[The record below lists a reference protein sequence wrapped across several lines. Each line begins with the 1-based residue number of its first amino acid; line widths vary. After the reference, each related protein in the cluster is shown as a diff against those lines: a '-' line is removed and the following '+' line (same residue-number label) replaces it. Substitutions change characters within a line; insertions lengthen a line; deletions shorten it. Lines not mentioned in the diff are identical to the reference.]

1 MKVVILAGGLGSRL
15 QEETLLKPKPMVE
28 VGGKPMLWHIMNI
41 FASQGYREFV
51 LSLGYKAEVIKEYF
65 LDYHFHRNDFSINL
79 KSGEVSFF
87 QKDTDDW
94 LVHLVDTGL
103 HTETG
108 GRIRRLAN
116 LLRNETFMMTYG
128 DGVADIDLRSLEAF
142 HRSHGKLA
150 TVTAVHPPARFGGLA
165 LESSIVTHFA
175 EKRQVGEGWING
187 GFFVIEPQAL
197 NYIPDDYTTW
207 EKEPMERLVH
217 EEQLVAYQHQGFWQC
232 MDTPRDIRLLETLW
246 AEEQAPWKIWP

>member
-1 MKVVILAGGLGSRL
+1 MKVVILAGGFGSRL

-51 LSLGYKAEVIKEYF
+51 LSLGYKAEIIKEYF
-65 LDYHFHRNDFSINL
+65 LDYHFLRNDFSINL

-108 GRIRRLAN
+108 
-116 LLRNETFMMTYG
+116 
-128 DGVADIDLRSLEAF
+128 
-142 HRSHGKLA
+142 
-150 TVTAVHPPARFGGLA
+150 
-165 LESSIVTHFA
+165 
-175 EKRQVGEGWING
+175 
-187 GFFVIEPQAL
+187 
-197 NYIPDDYTTW
+197 
-207 EKEPMERLVH
+207 
-217 EEQLVAYQHQGFWQC
+217 
-232 MDTPRDIRLLETLW
+232 
-246 AEEQAPWKIWP
+246 